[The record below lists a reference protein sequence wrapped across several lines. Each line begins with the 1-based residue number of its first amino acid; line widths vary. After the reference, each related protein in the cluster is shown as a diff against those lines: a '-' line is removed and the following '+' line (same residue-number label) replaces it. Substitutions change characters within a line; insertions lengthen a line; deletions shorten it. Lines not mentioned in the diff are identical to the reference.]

1 MSMQRD
7 QKEGWHKVLKFK
19 ISTWSGWRSGSRAS
33 LQRNSFAAPV
43 FVAIFSGRAD
53 SLESSVHQ
61 YVFFF
66 FLSDMRDDRRLATRA
81 GRAQSTYI

>member
-19 ISTWSGWRSGSRAS
+19 KSTWSGWRSGSRAS

-53 SLESSVHQ
+53 SYSNLRNCQRHLHA
-61 YVFFF
+61 VFEE
-66 FLSDMRDDRRLATRA
+66 
-81 GRAQSTYI
+81 